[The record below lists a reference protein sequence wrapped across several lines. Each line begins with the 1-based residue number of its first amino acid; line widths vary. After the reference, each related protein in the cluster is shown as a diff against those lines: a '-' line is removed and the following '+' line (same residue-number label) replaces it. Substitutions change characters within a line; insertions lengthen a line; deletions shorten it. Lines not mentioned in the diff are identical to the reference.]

1 MKILIVDDLEV
12 NLELLEARLE
22 GNGYEVTIARNGIEA
37 LEILKT
43 DSFDMIISDI
53 LMPRMDGYQLCREC
67 KKDDTLRKIPFVFYT
82 ATYTDKKDEE
92 FALSLGAERFIVK
105 PTGNKSFM
113 EIIEGVLK
121 NHKKGLLTLSEIPVE
136 EEDIYL
142 KEYNERLINKL
153 EKKMLDLEREISERK
168 QTEEALLS
176 ERNNL
181 RNIFESI
188 EDGIYIV
195 NQRYDIQYVNP
206 VLVKDFGHYEGIK
219 CYRYFHD
226 LDKVCS
232 WCKNQDVLAG
242 KIVRWEWY
250 SFKNERTY
258 DLIGTPMT
266 LPDGTIGK
274 LEIFRD
280 ITERK
285 ESEVLLKESQKTLL
299 AVLDS
304 INATIYVAD
313 METSEILFMNKHM
326 KDSFSADFTGKI
338 CWEEFRHRHG
348 PCVHCTNDKVLDE
361 EGNSAGV
368 QVRHEQSPVTGK
380 WYINYDQVVKWIDG
394 RYVRLQVATDI
405 TDFKKMED
413 QLRQAQKMEA
423 IGTLAGGV
431 AHDFNNILTTIIG
444 NASLALMEVSK
455 DGPLREEI
463 NEIKTAGERAA
474 SLTRQLLAFSRKQI
488 IQPKI
493 LDLNELLTDIEKML
507 GRLIGENV
515 EILTIPGPELWEVEA
530 DLGQIEQVIMDL
542 VINAKDAMPKGG
554 KLTLE
559 TANMYLD
566 GNYFRNYGIK
576 EEQPGS
582 YVILVVRDT
591 GIGMNKKTKERIF
604 EPFFTTKEQGKG
616 TGLGMSTVYGI
627 VKQNNGFI
635 WVSSEPGQGSIFN
648 VCLPR
653 AKGGVEEEKEEKE
666 RISVSEFGG
675 SETVLIV
682 EDDDGLRK
690 HMRTVLKRN
699 GYKVLEAENGKDAL
713 RISKEYDGPI
723 ELMITDV
730 VMPKMGGKETAER
743 LQPLYPQMKVI
754 YMSGY
759 TDDAIV
765 HHGVLKS
772 GLNFLEKPFS
782 PEGLARKVREV
793 LNKKQD

>member
-53 LMPRMDGYQLCREC
+53 LMPKMDGYQLCREC

-92 FALSLGAERFIVK
+92 FALSLGVDRFIVK
-105 PTGNKSFM
+105 PMESKRFV

-121 NHKKGLLTLSEIPVE
+121 NHKKGLLTSSEIPVE

-153 EKKMLDLEREISERK
+153 EKKMLDLEREIFERK
-168 QTEEALLS
+168 QTERALLS

-188 EDGIYIV
+188 EDGIYTV
-195 NQRYDIQYVNP
+195 NQQYDIQYVNP
-206 VLVKDFGHYEGIK
+206 VLVKDFGHYEGVK

-226 LDKVCS
+226 LDKVCP
-232 WCKNQDVLAG
+232 WCKNQDVLTG
-242 KIVRWEWY
+242 KTVRWEWY

-285 ESEVLLKESQKTLL
+285 KSEVLLTESQETLL

-313 METSEILFMNKHM
+313 METCEILFMNKHM
-326 KDSFSADFTGKI
+326 KESFGADFTGKI
-338 CWEEFRHRHG
+338 CWEEFRHEHG
-348 PCVHCTNDKVLDE
+348 PCVHCTNDKLLDE
-361 EGNSAGV
+361 EGNPTGV
-368 QVRHEQSPVTGK
+368 QVRHDQNTVTGK
-380 WYINYDQVVKWIDG
+380 WYINYDQAIKWIDG

-405 TDFKKMED
+405 TDLKKMED

-423 IGTLAGGV
+423 IGILAGGV
-431 AHDFNNILTTIIG
+431 AHDFNNILTIIIG
-444 NASLALMEVSK
+444 NASLALMEVGK

-463 NEIKTAGERAA
+463 EEIKTAGERAA

-493 LDLNELLTDIEKML
+493 LDLNELLTNIEKML
-507 GRLIGENV
+507 GRLIGEDV
-515 EILTIPGPELWEVEA
+515 EILMIPGPELWQVEA
-530 DLGQIEQVIMDL
+530 DPWQMEQVIINL
-542 VINAKDAMPKGG
+542 VVNAKDAMPKGG
-554 KLTLE
+554 V
-559 TANMYLD
+559 
-566 GNYFRNYGIK
+566 
-576 EEQPGS
+576 S
-582 YVILVVRDT
+582 
-591 GIGMNKKTKERIF
+591 KKVT
-604 EPFFTTKEQGKG
+604 
-616 TGLGMSTVYGI
+616 
-627 VKQNNGFI
+627 
-635 WVSSEPGQGSIFN
+635 
-648 VCLPR
+648 C
-653 AKGGVEEEKEEKE
+653 
-666 RISVSEFGG
+666 
-675 SETVLIV
+675 
-682 EDDDGLRK
+682 
-690 HMRTVLKRN
+690 
-699 GYKVLEAENGKDAL
+699 
-713 RISKEYDGPI
+713 
-723 ELMITDV
+723 
-730 VMPKMGGKETAER
+730 
-743 LQPLYPQMKVI
+743 
-754 YMSGY
+754 
-759 TDDAIV
+759 
-765 HHGVLKS
+765 
-772 GLNFLEKPFS
+772 
-782 PEGLARKVREV
+782 
-793 LNKKQD
+793 

>member
-67 KKDDTLRKIPFVFYT
+67 KKDDTLRKILFVFYT

-92 FALSLGAERFIVK
+92 FALSLGVDRFIVK
-105 PTGNKSFM
+105 PMESKSFM